1 MRLLPLALP
10 AALLCGLS
18 LSGARATAGETPRSA
33 SDDQKTSIL
42 GDLPKLSSPD
52 QVRFALGASQFLEA
66 VEHLGQSLH
75 KYGFHAPGLFRM
87 LGGMPVIPIPENAGP
102 DQLTHAILDQI
113 IKDFSRELGK
123 AEQTL
128 AGIKDDN
135 VKLSVRLASI
145 KLDLKGDGKRDTPL
159 VHVMA
164 QFFQRNGALPGGGDL
179 LVVFDRGD
187 VAWLR
192 AYCHL
197 LEAMCEF
204 VLAHDAREF
213 FDIFAPQVFGRV
225 QTKYSFIGRKGDAFP
240 HNGGEI
246 ADLIAAIHVL
256 HLPVRDPARMKAA
269 LEHLE
274 QMIKL
279 GRESWKYILA
289 ETDDDHEWIPNP
301 KQKGVLG
308 VPVRQDMVDS
318 WMEFL
323 DETEALLQGKRL
335 APFWRGNGSKGV
347 NLRRVFLEPKTF
359 DLVMWVQGAAAVPY
373 LEEGQL
379 TKKEVWNRLLRVF
392 QGEFI
397 GFAFW
402 FN

>member
-1 MRLLPLALP
+1 MRLLPLALS
-10 AALLCGLS
+10 ATLLSSLALIGSSAL
-18 LSGARATAGETPRSA
+18 ATEIPRTTP
-33 SDDQKTSIL
+33 DDKKSSIL
-42 GDLPKLSSPD
+42 GDLPGVGGPD

-66 VEHLGQSLH
+66 VEHLGQSLY
-75 KYGFHAPGLFRM
+75 KYGFHAPGLLRM
-87 LGGMPVIPIPENAGP
+87 VGGMPALPVPVNPESEL
-102 DQLTHAILDQI
+102 LTHAIADQI
-113 IKDFSRELGK
+113 IKDFARDLAK
-123 AEQTL
+123 AEHTL

-135 VKLSVRLASI
+135 VKLSVRLGNI
-145 KLDLKGDGKRDTPL
+145 KLDLKGNGQRDTPL
-159 VHVMA
+159 VNVMA
-164 QFFQRNGALPGGGDL
+164 QFFQRNGALPGGDL

-192 AYCHL
+192 GYCHL

-204 VLAHDAREF
+204 VLAHDAHEF
-213 FDIFAPQVFGRV
+213 FDIFAPQVFYRV
-225 QTKYSFIGRKGDAFP
+225 QTKYPFIGKREDAFP

-246 ADLIAAIHVL
+246 VDLIAAIHVL
-256 HLPVRDPARMKAA
+256 HFPVREPARMKAA

-308 VPVRQDMVDS
+308 VPVTQEMINT

-335 APFWRGNGSKGV
+335 APFWRGDGSRGV

-379 TKKEVWNRLLRVF
+379 TRKEVWSRLLRVF
-392 QGEFI
+392 QGQFI